1 MSIGPSGIIGSA
13 AGSQLSQAQG
23 TDLNKAQQD
32 TANQA
37 RQIETDRKAESAAGI
52 GETEQDE
59 QISDR
64 DADGRRLWEEPLG
77 KGEQEDETTTEPPHK
92 SKDATG
98 SKGNK
103 LDLNG

>member
-23 TDLNKAQQD
+23 TDVNKAQQD

-37 RQIETDRKAESAAGI
+37 RQAETDRKAESASGI

-59 QISDR
+59 QASER
-64 DADGRRLWEEPLG
+64 DVEHRHHDQNRGNEEIAQVLTVTFADNLPE
-77 KGEQEDETTTEPPHK
+77 
-92 SKDATG
+92 
-98 SKGNK
+98 
-103 LDLNG
+103 